1 MLSVGAGLALLLVA
15 TLSVMRAGARM
26 GSGPSTTKLAGK
38 ALFVG
43 GVAVLIA
50 ACVPVAS
57 HVSARVAM
65 GLAVLPVA
73 EKGMALL
80 LCA

>member
-1 MLSVGAGLALLLVA
+1 MALLLVA

-26 GSGPSTTKLAGK
+26 GSGPSTTKLAGVV
-38 ALFVG
+38 LFVFC
-43 GVAVLIA
+43 VTALIA
-50 ACVPVAS
+50 ACVPAAS
-57 HVSARVAM
+57 HVSTRVAM

-80 LCA
+80 LSA